1 MRKRIK
7 KTLLGILSCGLVTAA
22 TFGVGAGMGVTASAA
37 SKRVEPTGLNE
48 TQLTQEIDDSDLET
62 FQVYGAS
69 TRKSQPVG
77 FRFLTTIAKSDL
89 KLIPKGAE
97 FGLLLMPANR
107 VEGVEMTAENSSK
120 FPALVDTDATEVPD
134 GGLGYYITLMGKT
147 LEEAFPENLYN
158 TVFAARAYVKYEYT
172 ANGETVVDYAYSDN
186 TVYRSIAYVASCE
199 LTAKEG
205 GDIADPTTYLNKV
218 VERGFGEAALTL
230 SESTVFLGETVD
242 VSLENAT
249 DGVNAYRYNLSS
261 ANTDVVVVTDS
272 GELRAVGVGTSEI
285 TATIGANTI
294 KTTIT
299 VNGAETFTGGNIL
312 YSTRDGGVF
321 LPDGLLDEEGEEI
334 VSATAA
340 TGDCFNQGTWSGL
353 ALNDSE
359 IKGNAVRTTELTVR
373 TSCGDLYT
381 VTALS
386 YMGVIDELSDFPAFF
401 NNTAV
406 PSEFNAATYPAVA
419 PNTYGYYIV
428 AKDLGTGTETLEFSQ
443 TIDTDY
449 QKTNGFNG
457 VLDGAGHTLKF
468 KLVKGGLV
476 GYVLGNA
483 VIKNIAVIYEDA
495 SGYYDST
502 NKVMVGEG
510 YGVFGYITNG
520 SPEIRN
526 SYIQRTNNLYHQGSV
541 FGIMGRP
548 NARLILRNTAVY
560 GYNTSNQS
568 GWYNNMWISSAS
580 ENAYLIYARSNATGW
595 TNVAN
600 FTEVSTSNALTN
612 DLSTFDT
619 NYWRTDNNQLN
630 WKGLADMAVS
640 EYEQKF
646 VTEIDETALYST
658 DNTKMIL
665 PEGLLA
671 NGETVVDAKG
681 ENNTDFYE
689 NGAWQNLALTTD
701 EINAN
706 ETKTTVIT
714 IETSKGYF
722 YRLPV
727 TSYAGVIEELAD
739 FATFFNND
747 PTATAPS
754 KYGYYVVTKD
764 MGTTN
769 TELALTQS
777 EITDGAA
784 TCGFNGVL
792 DGQGHTV
799 QFKLTSGGL
808 VGLVLGNATIK
819 NLGVIFFDASFSEYV
834 DSTTGKMVRNG
845 GYGAFGY
852 ITSGAPV
859 IDNCYVERTNNVAS
873 RSTVFGLMARPN
885 AQLVLKNTLVY
896 GYYVPNDCTWWST
909 TVNCISPASTNAYVI
924 NGRANANTLSMAAN
938 FTKVYNDALENATH
952 SLPLEDVDN
961 VNGFDGDLWYKDNN
975 SIIWKGFERVFISWV
990 YDDDTV
996 VQAVTKGHAVKAPVI
1011 DAVCWSSDA
1020 EGANIVEL
1028 FRADK
1033 DATYYAIYNDIELSE
1048 SGLYSTVNNEFFLPT
1063 GVDTDMDGVVTIKD
1077 AETDEV
1083 YYENGTWYKSFALS
1097 QEQIEANETTETK
1110 VKLYNGKINYYFS
1123 VKSYAGVI
1131 DDFAD
1136 FATFFNNDP
1145 TAVAP
1150 DVYGYYI
1157 ITKDLGSSTFNSSL
1171 NTYEYEDTLALEQT
1185 TITNNQDGN
1194 GFNGVLDGAGH
1205 TLKFSLKS
1213 GALVG
1218 MILGNA
1224 TIQNMA
1230 ILYADDSVVWKT
1242 VNGEQ
1247 KWASGGYGVFGYI
1260 THSSPAIE
1268 NCYIERTNNHFQ
1280 KSTVYGLM
1288 YRPEAKLILRNTVV
1302 YGFNTNQNASW
1313 NANSFIS
1320 SESKNAYV
1328 VCARSGMDNT
1338 ATYTM
1343 SKNFTKVY
1351 ANGSGYPY
1359 DTEARKVVAM
1369 ADITDASKFNDC
1381 WSKETNLT
1389 WKGAD
1394 DMQVANV
1401 GAINVQETY
1410 LVEKEQTKYAIV
1422 LPTGADDI
1430 LVAAKDEL
1438 IALVQEA
1445 TGATLTVANDAAY
1458 DTYGTYISI
1467 GDTQMFEASGLSKGE
1482 MSGQGYQLQMKDNAI
1497 FINGGSSIGC
1507 LHGVYGLMKTLF
1519 DFEQFSEDTY
1529 ALTKKTSV
1537 ELPTLTGEVV
1547 NPDIE
1552 MRMPSNGALKNDEN
1566 YADRMGMGLGENE
1579 LFFPAGDYVRNDDG
1593 NKATTTNEGWR
1604 VWHNTLEILP
1614 LRYWY
1619 DGKPIISKGTTPT
1632 AEQLALSK
1640 KWFAESKKQ
1649 LCYTAHGDGKAYDM
1663 MVEQIA
1669 EVLKMSL
1676 GSETV
1681 LKERPNAKY
1690 ITITSEDGS
1699 GVCTCGTCKAK
1710 KEYYGSDVGAVIK
1723 LCNDV
1728 SDKIQAW
1735 LNTKPTW
1742 APKEVKI
1749 LFFAYNDYVM
1759 APTKNITM
1767 NKNVGVMYAVS
1778 DYVNYYYD
1786 VYNTENDDFRAQ
1798 FDAWAAL
1805 TNESG
1810 SDLCMWTYTK
1820 NFAAYMLRADV
1831 YGGNAFFNENAYS
1844 YFASKGVDLWFNQGA
1859 TDGTTTLSAFE
1870 KLNGYLD
1877 SQLMWDS
1884 TQSVTALT
1892 DKWFT
1897 AMYGAAADIMKT
1909 LYSEQNTA
1917 ARDLYGTKKEGIPTV
1932 AVTNGLSALVGT
1944 PYAPSTL
1951 TKALLERWIR
1961 YIEEA
1966 RAAVNGDEKLLANI
1980 NEEWISVKFWQMY
1993 LYKSSYN
2000 ITTAQNEFRAVL
2012 GYDASTGKYAK
2023 NVKILESSDTMLSTW
2038 INDKFATEI

>member
-7 KTLLGILSCGLVTAA
+7 NTLLGILSCGFVAAA

-37 SKRVEPTGLNE
+37 SERVKPTGLNE

-218 VERGFGEAALTL
+218 VARGFGEAELTL

-299 VNGAETFTGGNIL
+299 VNGAEAFTGGNIL
-312 YSTRDGGVF
+312 YSTHDGGVF

-359 IKGNAVRTTELTVR
+359 IKGNTVRTTELTVR

-386 YMGVIDELSDFPAFF
+386 YMGVIDELSDFPKFF
-401 NNTAV
+401 NNEAV
-406 PSEFNAATYPAVA
+406 TNTNANNAADYPMVA
-419 PNTYGYYIV
+419 PSVYGYYIV
-428 AKDLGTGTETLEFSQ
+428 TKDLGTGVEEVAFTQCEVSNFTA
-443 TIDTDY
+443 TC
-449 QKTNGFNG
+449 GFNG
-457 VLDGAGHTLKF
+457 VLDGQGHTLRF
-468 KLVKGGLV
+468 KLMSGGLV
-476 GYVLGNA
+476 GQILGNA
-483 VIKNIAVIYEDA
+483 TIKNLAVMYEDA
-495 SGYYDST
+495 TST
-502 NKVMVGEG
+502 Y
-510 YGVFGYITNG
+510 YGVFGYMTSGNPVIENC
-520 SPEIRN
+520 
-526 SYIQRTNNLYHQGSV
+526 YIERTNNHYKTWSV
-541 FGIMGRP
+541 FGIMSRP
-548 NARLILRNTAVY
+548 NARLILKNTVVY
-560 GYNTSNQS
+560 GFNISNNCAVNS
-568 GWYNNMWISSAS
+568 NMWISANST
-580 ENAYLIYARSNATGW
+580 NAYLVCARGNAMGW
-595 TNVAN
+595 VNVQN
-600 FTEVSTSNALTN
+600 FTKVYTN
-612 DLSTFDT
+612 GTGSAADVRGPLAADVADASGFNECWTKGEYIT
-619 NYWRTDNNQLN
+619 
-630 WKGLADMAVS
+630 WKGAEDMKVS

-658 DNTKMIL
+658 GNTEMIL

-671 NGETVVDAKG
+671 DGETVVDAVD
-681 ENNTDFYE
+681 ENGVDYYE
-689 NGAWQNLALTTD
+689 NGAWQNLALNAD

-714 IETSKGYF
+714 IETSNGYF

-727 TSYAGVIEELAD
+727 TSYAGVIDELAD

-747 PTATAPS
+747 ATATAPS

-819 NLGVIFFDASFSEYV
+819 NLGVIYLDASAQLKDNGSWK
-834 DSTTGKMVRNG
+834 TG

-852 ITSGAPV
+852 IASGSPV
-859 IDNCYVERTNNVAS
+859 IDNCYIERADS
-873 RSTVFGLMARPN
+873 ISHRSSVFGIMARPSGK
-885 AQLVLKNTLVY
+885 LIVKNTIIY
-896 GYYVPNDCTWWST
+896 GYGCNLDCTWWSQDAF
-909 TVNCISPASTNAYVI
+909 NGISAESKNVYVI
-924 NGRANANTLSMAAN
+924 DGRASVTTFTMSKN
-938 FTKVYNDALENATH
+938 FTKVYNDNLWNGTR

-961 VNGFDGDLWYKDNN
+961 VNGFDGDLWYKDN

-996 VQAVTKGHAVKAPVI
+996 VQAVTKGHQVKAPVI
-1011 DAVCWSSDA
+1011 DAVCWSSNA
-1020 EGANIVEL
+1020 EGTNIVEQ

-1083 YYENGTWYKSFALS
+1083 YYKDGTWYKSFALS
-1097 QEQIEANETTETK
+1097 QEQIEANETTETN

-1131 DDFAD
+1131 DEFAD

-1157 ITKDLGSSTFNSSL
+1157 ITKDLGSSTFNSSS

-1242 VNGEQ
+1242 VDGAQ

-1260 THSSPAIE
+1260 THSSPRIE
-1268 NCYIERTNNHFQ
+1268 NCYIESTKNHFQ
-1280 KSTVYGLM
+1280 RSTVYGLM
-1288 YRPEAKLILRNTVV
+1288 YRPEAKLILENTVV

-1328 VCARSGMDNT
+1328 VCARPNMDNT

-1359 DTEARKVVAM
+1359 DTEARKVVPM
-1369 ADITDASKFNDC
+1369 ADIADASKFNDC

-1389 WKGAD
+1389 WKGLD
-1394 DMQVANV
+1394 DMQVAKV

-1410 LVEKEQTKYAIV
+1410 LVENEQTKYAIV

-1467 GDTQMFEASGLSKGE
+1467 GDTQMFEASGLSSGK
-1482 MSGQGYQLQMKDNAI
+1482 MSGQGYQLQMKNNAI

-1507 LHGVYGLMKTLF
+1507 LHGAYGLMKTLF

-1529 ALTKKTSV
+1529 ALTKKTSA
-1537 ELPTLTGEVV
+1537 ELPTLTGEAV

-1552 MRMPSNGALKNDEN
+1552 MRMPSNGALKNDAN

-1579 LFFPAGDYVRNDDG
+1579 LFFPAGDYVRNNDG
-1593 NKATTTNEGWR
+1593 NEETTTNEGWR

-1619 DGKPIISKGTTPT
+1619 DGKPIIGKGTTPT
-1632 AEQLALSK
+1632 AEELALSK
-1640 KWFAESKKQ
+1640 KWFADSKKQ
-1649 LCYTAHGDGKAYDM
+1649 LCYTAHGDGDAYTM
-1663 MVEQIA
+1663 MVDQIA

-1676 GSETV
+1676 GSETI
-1681 LKERPNAKY
+1681 LKQRPNAKY
-1690 ITITSEDGS
+1690 ITITSEDGN
-1699 GVCTCGTCKAK
+1699 GVCTCDFCKAAK
-1710 KEYYGSDVGAVIK
+1710 NDYGSDAGAAIK

-1735 LNTKPTW
+1735 LDTKPTW

-1749 LFFAYNDYVM
+1749 LFFAYNDYVT

-1767 NKNVGVMYAVS
+1767 NENVGVMYAVS

-1786 VYNTENDDFRAQ
+1786 IENEENDDFRAQ
-1798 FDAWAAL
+1798 FDAWATLA
-1805 TNESG
+1805 NASG

-1820 NFAAYMLRADV
+1820 NFAMYMLRADV
-1831 YGGNAFFNENAYS
+1831 YGENAFFNEKAYS

-1884 TQSVTALT
+1884 TQSVTTLT
-1892 DKWFT
+1892 DKWFN

-1909 LYSEQNTA
+1909 LYSEQNSA
-1917 ARDLYGTKKEGIPTV
+1917 ARDLYDTKKEGIPTV
-1932 AVTNGLSALVGT
+1932 AVTNDRLTSLVGT
-1944 PYAPSTL
+1944 PYAPNTL
-1951 TKALLERWIR
+1951 TKAVLERWIG
-1961 YIEEA
+1961 YIEDA
-1966 RAAVNGDEKLLANI
+1966 RDAVNGDEKLLANI

-2012 GYDASTGKYAK
+2012 GYDSSTGKYAK
-2023 NVKILESSDTMLSTW
+2023 DVKFLESSDTMLSTW
-2038 INDKFATEI
+2038 IDEKFAADI